1 MYNTGY
7 FFNAIRRDISMI
19 RGDTMSF
26 SFQLKGLGGQ
36 RPEDIKF
43 TCKETIED
51 EEPLFTCVLNESITE
66 ISYDPDKDL
75 LTYRVRVRPYQTA
88 ELDLGRFYYDLELKV
103 NGGIITLMTGRFSLE
118 PEITTGTTPPPDPP
132 VPDGDD
138 ISYPQE
144 DIPVGFLRKYTEQY
158 ISDIAAEI
166 KVINGSEDEYTTQ
179 EMSAALSDIET
190 DIEGIV
196 TAINAITG
204 SSDPIALEDIAQ
216 EITDELDIKY
226 ESGEEVYY

>member
-51 EEPLFTCVLNESITE
+51 EEPLFTCYLNESITE

-103 NGGIITLMTGRFSLE
+103 NGDIITLMTGRFSLE

-158 ISDIAAEI
+158 ISDIATAI
-166 KVINGSEDEYTTQ
+166 KTVNGSEDDYTTQ
-179 EMSAALSDIET
+179 EMSGAISDIGDTIAALNERIVEL
-190 DIEGIV
+190 EG
-196 TAINAITG
+196 
-204 SSDPIALEDIAQ
+204 
-216 EITDELDIKY
+216 EIPPEIDNVLYPTT
-226 ESGEEVYY
+226 

>member
-51 EEPLFTCVLNESITE
+51 VNPLFILVLGEGVTE
-66 ISYDPDKDL
+66 ISYDPDKDM

-88 ELDLGRFYYDLELKV
+88 ELELGRFYYDLELKV
-103 NGGIITLMTGRFSLE
+103 NGDIITLMTGRFSLE
-118 PEITTGTTPPPDPP
+118 PEITTGTTPVPP
-132 VPDGDD
+132 VILDGDD
-138 ISYPQE
+138 IEYPQE
-144 DIPVGFLRKYTEQY
+144 DIPVGNMRKYTEQY

-179 EMSAALSDIET
+179 EMIAALEGIET

-196 TAINAITG
+196 TAINTITG
-204 SSDPIALEDIAQ
+204 SSDPIALADIAQ

>member
-66 ISYDPDKDL
+66 ISYDPEKDL

-88 ELDLGRFYYDLELKV
+88 ELDLGRFFYDLELKV
-103 NGGIITLMTGRFSLE
+103 NGDIITLMTGRFSLE

-138 ISYPQE
+138 IEYPQE

-158 ISDIAAEI
+158 ISDIATAI
-166 KVINGSEDEYTTQ
+166 KAVNGSEDDYTTQ
-179 EMSAALSDIET
+179 EMSGAISDIGETIAALNERIVEL
-190 DIEGIV
+190 EGEIPPEIDNV
-196 TAINAITG
+196 TF
-204 SSDPIALEDIAQ
+204 PIP
-216 EITDELDIKY
+216 T
-226 ESGEEVYY
+226 

>member
-26 SFQLKGLGGQ
+26 AFQVKGLEGQ
-36 RPEDIKF
+36 RPTDIKF

-51 EEPLFTCVLNESITE
+51 VDPLFICILGESITE

-88 ELDLGRFYYDLELKV
+88 ELELGRFFYDLELTV
-103 NGGIITLMTGRFSLE
+103 NGDIITLMTGRLSLE
-118 PEITTGTTPPPDPP
+118 SEITTGTTPVPP
-132 VPDGDD
+132 VILDGDD
-138 ISYPQE
+138 IEYPQE

-158 ISDIAAEI
+158 ISDIATAI
-166 KVINGSEDEYTTQ
+166 KAVNGSEDDYTTQ
-179 EMSAALSDIET
+179 EMSGAISDIGSTIVALNER
-190 DIEGIV
+190 IVELEG
-196 TAINAITG
+196 
-204 SSDPIALEDIAQ
+204 
-216 EITDELDIKY
+216 EIPPEIDNV
-226 ESGEEVYY
+226 VYPTT

>member
-26 SFQLKGLGGQ
+26 AFQVKGLEGQ
-36 RPEDIKF
+36 RPTDIKF

-51 EEPLFTCVLNESITE
+51 VDPLFICILGESISE

-88 ELDLGRFYYDLELKV
+88 ALELGRFFYDLELTV
-103 NGGIITLMTGRFSLE
+103 NGDIITLMTGRLSLE
-118 PEITTGTTPPPDPP
+118 SEITTGTTPVPPSIL
-132 VPDGDD
+132 DGDD
-138 ISYPQE
+138 IEYPQE
-144 DIPVGFLRKYTEQY
+144 DIPVGYMRKYTEQY
-158 ISDIAAEI
+158 ISDIATAI
-166 KVINGSEDEYTTQ
+166 KAVNGSEDTYNTQ
-179 EMSAALSDIET
+179 EMVAAL
-190 DIEGIV
+190 EGIEDDIIDINS
-196 TAINAITG
+196 AINAITG
-204 SSDPIALEDIAQ
+204 SSDPIALSDIADT
-216 EITDELDIKY
+216 ITDELDIKY

>member
-103 NGGIITLMTGRFSLE
+103 NGDIITLMTGRFSLE

-158 ISDIAAEI
+158 ISDIATAI
-166 KVINGSEDEYTTQ
+166 KAVNGSEDDYTTQ
-179 EMSAALSDIET
+179 EMSGAISDIGDTIAALNERIVEL
-190 DIEGIV
+190 EG
-196 TAINAITG
+196 
-204 SSDPIALEDIAQ
+204 
-216 EITDELDIKY
+216 EIPPEIDNVLYPTT
-226 ESGEEVYY
+226 

>member
-51 EEPLFTCVLNESITE
+51 EEPLFTCYLNESITE

-103 NGGIITLMTGRFSLE
+103 NGDIITLMTGRFSIE

-158 ISDIAAEI
+158 ISDIATAI
-166 KVINGSEDEYTTQ
+166 KAVNGSEDDYTTQ
-179 EMSAALSDIET
+179 EMSGAISDIGDTIAALNDRIVEL
-190 DIEGIV
+190 EG
-196 TAINAITG
+196 
-204 SSDPIALEDIAQ
+204 
-216 EITDELDIKY
+216 EIPPEIDNV
-226 ESGEEVYY
+226 VYPTT

>member
-51 EEPLFTCVLNESITE
+51 EEPLFTCYLNESITE

-103 NGGIITLMTGRFSLE
+103 NGDIITLMTGRFSLE

-158 ISDIAAEI
+158 ISDIATAI
-166 KVINGSEDEYTTQ
+166 KAVNGSEDDYTTQ
-179 EMSAALSDIET
+179 EMSGAISDIGDTIAALNERIVEL
-190 DIEGIV
+190 EG
-196 TAINAITG
+196 
-204 SSDPIALEDIAQ
+204 
-216 EITDELDIKY
+216 EIPPEIDNV
-226 ESGEEVYY
+226 VYPTT

>member
-26 SFQLKGLGGQ
+26 SFQLKGLEGQ

-66 ISYDPDKDL
+66 ISYDPEKDL

-88 ELDLGRFYYDLELKV
+88 ELDLGRFFYDLELKV
-103 NGGIITLMTGRFSLE
+103 NGDIITLMTGRFSLE

-138 ISYPQE
+138 IEYPQE

-158 ISDIAAEI
+158 ISDIATAI
-166 KVINGSEDEYTTQ
+166 KAVNGSEDDYTTQ
-179 EMSAALSDIET
+179 EMSGAISDIGDTIAALNERIVEL
-190 DIEGIV
+190 EG
-196 TAINAITG
+196 
-204 SSDPIALEDIAQ
+204 
-216 EITDELDIKY
+216 EIPPEIDNV
-226 ESGEEVYY
+226 VYPTI

>member
-26 SFQLKGLGGQ
+26 SFQLKGLEGQ

-51 EEPLFTCVLNESITE
+51 AEPLFTCYLNESITE
-66 ISYDPDKDL
+66 ISYDPEKDL

-88 ELDLGRFYYDLELKV
+88 ELDLGRFFYDLELKV
-103 NGGIITLMTGRFSLE
+103 NGDIITLMTGRFSLE

-138 ISYPQE
+138 IAYPQE

-158 ISDIAAEI
+158 ISDIATAI
-166 KVINGSEDEYTTQ
+166 KAVNGSEDDYTTQ
-179 EMSAALSDIET
+179 EMSGAISDIGATIVALNER
-190 DIEGIV
+190 IVELEG
-196 TAINAITG
+196 
-204 SSDPIALEDIAQ
+204 
-216 EITDELDIKY
+216 EIPPEIDNV
-226 ESGEEVYY
+226 VYPTI

>member
-26 SFQLKGLGGQ
+26 SFQLKGLEGQ

-51 EEPLFTCVLNESITE
+51 AEPLFICVLNESITE
-66 ISYDPDKDL
+66 ISYDPEKDL

-88 ELDLGRFYYDLELKV
+88 ELDLGRFFYDLELKV
-103 NGGIITLMTGRFSLE
+103 NGDIITLMTGRFSLE

-158 ISDIAAEI
+158 ISDIATAI
-166 KVINGSEDEYTTQ
+166 KAVNGSEDDYTTQ
-179 EMSAALSDIET
+179 EMSGAISDIGDTIAALNERIVEL
-190 DIEGIV
+190 EG
-196 TAINAITG
+196 
-204 SSDPIALEDIAQ
+204 
-216 EITDELDIKY
+216 EIPPEIDNV
-226 ESGEEVYY
+226 VYPTT

>member
-103 NGGIITLMTGRFSLE
+103 NGDIITLMTGRFSLE

-158 ISDIAAEI
+158 ISDIATAI
-166 KVINGSEDEYTTQ
+166 KSVNGSEDEYTTQ
-179 EMSAALSDIET
+179 EMSGAISDIGDTIAALNERIVEL
-190 DIEGIV
+190 EG
-196 TAINAITG
+196 
-204 SSDPIALEDIAQ
+204 
-216 EITDELDIKY
+216 EIPPEIDNVLYPTT
-226 ESGEEVYY
+226 